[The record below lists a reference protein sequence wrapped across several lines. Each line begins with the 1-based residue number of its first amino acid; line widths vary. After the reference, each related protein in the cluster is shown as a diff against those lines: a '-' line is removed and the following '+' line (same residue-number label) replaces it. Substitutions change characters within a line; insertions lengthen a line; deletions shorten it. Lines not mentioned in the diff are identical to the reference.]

1 MKILFS
7 PSEAKSAVKSN
18 KFIDKDSFIF
28 SELYDLRIEILNQYN
43 DFLKKATTKEL
54 SKLFG
59 LKNLEECENLR
70 EDIFKKGTVK
80 AVLRYEGVAY
90 KHLNYKNLDAKAQK
104 FIDENVMIFSNLLGG
119 ILAGDKI
126 FEYKIKQGEKI
137 GSLNIEKFYKEN
149 FSSAIDRWLQDDDVL
164 DLRAEFYEKFYEIK
178 KPFTT
183 FKFIKNGKVVSHY
196 AKAYRGVVLREVAK
210 SRIKKA
216 DEIGNLNLENLMLID
231 IKKSGVKNEFYMQIL

>member
-28 SELYDLRIEILNQYN
+28 PELYDLRIEILNQYN
-43 DFLKKATTKEL
+43 EFLKRATTSEL

-70 EDIFKKGTVK
+70 EDIFKKSAIK

-90 KHLNYKNLDAKAQK
+90 KHLNYKNLDTKAQN
-104 FIDENVMIFSNLLGG
+104 FIDKNVMIFSNLFGG
-119 ILAGDKI
+119 ILAGDEI
-126 FEYKIKQGEKI
+126 CEYKLKQGEKI
-137 GSLNIEKFYKEN
+137 DKLNIEKFYKEH
-149 FSSAIDRWLQDDDVL
+149 FSLAIDNWLKDDDIL

-196 AKAYRGVVLREVAK
+196 AKAYRGIILREIAK
-210 SRIKKA
+210 ARIETI
-216 DEIGNLNLENLMLID
+216 DELSKLNLENLMLID
-231 IKKSGVKNEFYMQIL
+231 IKKNGFKNEFYMQIL